1 MLAVFVVY
9 ALLIAGEA
17 EAEENRAFDLA
28 FNGADVQRT
37 AAVMAECEVV
47 ERDCAGLHI
56 DGDLCRGCGER
67 IRGCVVAD
75 VLDVDI
81 LIALVS
87 KRTDAGYAAAEVF
100 LLIAEAGFIEGNVLF
115 GVALYEHAVVLH
127 HYILRL
133 AAPLLCP
140 VGKELELCVANCAAA
155 CITAEEGNARSEG
168 ACIPRRCG
176 RIGLDELYLVHA
188 QTQLFGG
195 DHRHYGVAALAD
207 VVSAGKHDGV
217 ALAVEAND
225 RC

>member
-1 MLAVFVVY
+1 M
-9 ALLIAGEA
+9 
-17 EAEENRAFDLA
+17 
-28 FNGADVQRT
+28 
-37 AAVMAECEVV
+37 
-47 ERDCAGLHI
+47 
-56 DGDLCRGCGER
+56 
-67 IRGCVVAD
+67 
-75 VLDVDI
+75 
-81 LIALVS
+81 S

-168 ACIPRRCG
+168 ACIPRR
-176 RIGLDELYLVHA
+176 YLVHA

-195 DHRHYGVAALAD
+195 DHRHYGVAALAA